1 MGGVP
6 TLVSGTTYRYTYTG
20 ALSDG
25 LVTVRFLSGGF
36 SDTSGAMVMGEDET
50 FVVFTPGTD
59 PATGKPKK
67 PGPVATLANPGNGGT
82 ITAAQ
87 INAQRYIDITYTS
100 LPPATGV
107 APEPINKSSIE
118 NAGSAPFFISG
129 TFGDLATTSTGSSLR
144 PVIVGAPLLISG
156 RADTATTVTYRYF
169 LKDTIAANTTGLFL
183 PGLVTLT
190 FEAGRIRSGTA
201 AGGIAS
207 NAGPDPDVHHRRLG
221 ARLGHHRTGRS
232 PSAR

>member
-1 MGGVP
+1 M
-6 TLVSGTTYRYTYTG
+6 
-20 ALSDG
+20 
-25 LVTVRFLSGGF
+25 TVRFLNGGF

-59 PATGKPKK
+59 PVTGKPKK
-67 PGPVATLANPGNGGT
+67 PGPAATIANPSNGGT

-129 TFGDLATTSTGSSLR
+129 TFGDLATTGSGSTIR

-169 LKDTIAANTTGLFL
+169 LKDSHA
-183 PGLVTLT
+183 V
-190 FEAGRIRSGTA
+190 E
-201 AGGIAS
+201 
-207 NAGPDPDVHHRRLG
+207 HHRSVP
-221 ARLGHHRTGRS
+221 ARPGDAHLRGRPDHQRHRRRAASRATGCRPRPSPSTPPRPARPRPAARS